1 LRLLNVRCI
10 NDTEKPRCIP
20 EDGTVGLSASTNI
33 ESRGVNMS
41 ASVFSSLFNLLDS
54 SSINEIAGRLG
65 EPGQAVSRGLES
77 STASLISSLA
87 GRSSDPNSM
96 SQIFDLVAH
105 APSEINVSNLA
116 SAVTGSGDASAS
128 TASLLD
134 SGKKFL
140 SLAVGANQS
149 SFVDAI
155 SRSAVLRGSSATSL
169 VSIAAPL
176 LMTALGR
183 LVRSDRLTQGQL
195 GSVLVYESAGI
206 QNLLPPEMQHRFER
220 TVPAE
225 ATPDLN
231 SRPLSISTVPEP
243 RPSLPAWLWLLAVL
257 LLIPLLLWL
266 FNREH
271 VRQGAEATQAATE
284 RSRLGA
290 ADLGEFVI
298 RKLPGNVDLSVPQL
312 GVESRLLAFIQD
324 PSKNVD
330 EVTWFDFDRLLFNT
344 DSAQLRPESQE
355 QLRNIAAIL
364 AAYPHVHIKVGG
376 YTDNT
381 GDAQSNL
388 KLSQDRADG
397 VVAELISLGVEPN
410 RLESQGYGDE
420 HPVAGNSTEEGRAR
434 NRRISMSVTE
444 K

>member
-1 LRLLNVRCI
+1 M
-10 NDTEKPRCIP
+10 
-20 EDGTVGLSASTNI
+20 A
-33 ESRGVNMS
+33 
-41 ASVFSSLFNLLDS
+41 ASVFSPLFSLLDS

-87 GRSSDPNSM
+87 GRSSDPNTM
-96 SQIFDLVAH
+96 SQIFDLVTH
-105 APSEINVSNLA
+105 APSDVNVSNLA
-116 SAVTGSGDASAS
+116 STVTGSGETSAS
-128 TASLLD
+128 TSSLLD

-140 SLAVGANQS
+140 SLAFGTSQS
-149 SFVDAI
+149 SILDAI
-155 SRSAVLRGSSATSL
+155 GRSAGLRGSSATSL

-183 LVRSDRLTQGQL
+183 LVRNDRLTQGQL

-206 QNLLPPEMQHRFER
+206 QNFLPAEMQHRFER
-220 TVPAE
+220 TIPDE

-231 SRPLSISTVPEP
+231 SRPLSIRTVPEP
-243 RPSLPAWLWLLAVL
+243 RPSLPAWLWLLALL
-257 LLIPLLLWL
+257 LLIPLLSWL

-271 VRQGAEATQAATE
+271 VRQVSQATQTVTE
-284 RSRLGA
+284 RSGLGA
-290 ADLGEFVI
+290 GDLGEFVI
-298 RKLPGNVDLSVPQL
+298 RKLPGNVDLNVPQL
-312 GVESRLLAFIQD
+312 GVESRLLAYIQD

-344 DSAQLRPESQE
+344 DSAQLHPESQE

-364 AAYPHVHIKVGG
+364 AAYPDVHITVGG

-381 GDAQSNL
+381 GDRQSNL

-397 VVAELISLGVEPN
+397 VVAELTSFGIEPD

>member
-1 LRLLNVRCI
+1 
-10 NDTEKPRCIP
+10 
-20 EDGTVGLSASTNI
+20 
-33 ESRGVNMS
+33 MS

-54 SSINEIAGRLG
+54 SSINEIAGRLA

-87 GRSSDPNSM
+87 ERSSDPNSM
-96 SQIFDLVAH
+96 SQIFDLVTH
-105 APSEINVSNLA
+105 APSEINVSKLA
-116 SAVTGSGDASAS
+116 SAVTGEASAS
-128 TASLLD
+128 TSPLLD
-134 SGKKFL
+134 SGKTFL
-140 SLAVGANQS
+140 SLAFGANQS
-149 SFVDAI
+149 SIVDAI
-155 SRSAVLRGSSATSL
+155 GRSAGLRGNSATRL
-169 VSIAAPL
+169 VSMAAPL

-206 QNLLPPEMQHRFER
+206 QNLLPAEMQHRFER
-220 TVPAE
+220 TVPTE

-231 SRPLSISTVPEP
+231 VRPLSISTVPEP
-243 RPSLPAWLWLLAVL
+243 RPSLPAWSWLLAAL

-271 VRQGAEATQAATE
+271 LRQVSQATQTVTE
-284 RSRLGA
+284 RSRLGV

-298 RKLPGNVDLSVPQL
+298 RKLPGNVDLNVPQL

-344 DSAQLRPESQE
+344 NSAQLRPESQE

-364 AAYPHVHIKVGG
+364 AAYPDVHIKVGG

-381 GDAQSNL
+381 GDPQSNL

-397 VVAELISLGVEPN
+397 VVAELISFGIEPD
-410 RLESQGYGDE
+410 RLESQGYGDQ
-420 HPVAGNSTEEGRAR
+420 HPVADNSTEEGRAR
-434 NRRISMSVTE
+434 NRRISMRVTQ

>member
-1 LRLLNVRCI
+1 M
-10 NDTEKPRCIP
+10 
-20 EDGTVGLSASTNI
+20 A
-33 ESRGVNMS
+33 

-65 EPGQAVSRGLES
+65 ESGQAVSRGLES

-87 GRSSDPNSM
+87 GRSSDSNSM
-96 SQIFDLVAH
+96 SRIFELVTH
-105 APSEINVSNLA
+105 APSEVNISKLA
-116 SAVTGSGDASAS
+116 SAVTGSGEASAFTS
-128 TASLLD
+128 SLLD

-140 SLAVGANQS
+140 SLAFGANES
-149 SFVDAI
+149 SILDAI
-155 SRSAVLRGSSATSL
+155 GRSAGLRRSSATSL
-169 VSIAAPL
+169 ASVAATL

-183 LVRSDRLTQGQL
+183 LVRGDCVTQGQL
-195 GSVLVYESAGI
+195 GSILVYESAGI
-206 QNLLPPEMQHRFER
+206 QNLLPAEMQYRFER
-220 TVPAE
+220 PAE
-225 ATPDLN
+225 ASSDLN

-243 RPSLPAWLWLLAVL
+243 RPSLPAWLWLFALP

-271 VRQGAEATQAATE
+271 VRQVSQAAPAVTE
-284 RSRLGA
+284 RPIAA
-290 ADLGEFVI
+290 ADLGEFVV
-298 RKLPGNVDLSVPQL
+298 RRLPDDVNLNIPGL
-312 GVESRLLAFIQD
+312 GVESRLLTFIQD

-330 EVTWFDFDRLLFNT
+330 EVTWFDFDRLSFNT

-355 QLRNIAAIL
+355 QLRNIATIL
-364 AAYPHVHIKVGG
+364 TAYPDVHIKVGG

-381 GDAQSNL
+381 GDSQSNL

-397 VVAELISLGVEPN
+397 VVAELISLGIEPD

-420 HPVAGNSTEEGRAR
+420 HPAADNSTEEGRAR
-434 NRRISMSVTE
+434 NRRISVHVTQ

>member
-1 LRLLNVRCI
+1 
-10 NDTEKPRCIP
+10 
-20 EDGTVGLSASTNI
+20 
-33 ESRGVNMS
+33 MS

-96 SQIFDLVAH
+96 SQIFDLVTH
-105 APSEINVSNLA
+105 APSGINVSNLA
-116 SAVTGSGDASAS
+116 SAVTGEASAS
-128 TASLLD
+128 TSSLLD
-134 SGKKFL
+134 SGRKFL
-140 SLAVGANQS
+140 SLAFGANES
-149 SFVDAI
+149 SVVDAI
-155 SRSAVLRGSSATSL
+155 GRSAGLRGSSATSL
-169 VSIAAPL
+169 VSMATPL

-206 QNLLPPEMQHRFER
+206 QNLLPAEMQHRFER

-243 RPSLPAWLWLLAVL
+243 RPPLPAWLWILAVL

-271 VRQGAEATQAATE
+271 VRQGSQAIQAATE

-290 ADLGEFVI
+290 AGLGEFVI

-344 DSAQLRPESQE
+344 DSAQLPPESQE
-355 QLRNIAAIL
+355 QLRNIGAIL
-364 AAYPHVHIKVGG
+364 AAYPDVHIKVGG

-397 VVAELISLGVEPN
+397 VVAELTSFGIEPD

-420 HPVAGNSTEEGRAR
+420 HPVADNSTEEGRAL
-434 NRRISMSVTE
+434 NRRISMRVTQ

>member
-1 LRLLNVRCI
+1 M
-10 NDTEKPRCIP
+10 
-20 EDGTVGLSASTNI
+20 A
-33 ESRGVNMS
+33 

-96 SQIFDLVAH
+96 SQIFDLVTH

-116 SAVTGSGDASAS
+116 SAVTGFGDASAS

-140 SLAVGANQS
+140 SFAFGANH
-149 SFVDAI
+149 SFIVDAI
-155 SRSAVLRGSSATSL
+155 GRSAGLRGSSATRL

-195 GSVLVYESAGI
+195 GSLLVHESAGI
-206 QNLLPPEMQHRFER
+206 QNLLPAEMQHRFER
-220 TVPAE
+220 SAPAE
-225 ATPDLN
+225 VTPDLN
-231 SRPLSISTVPEP
+231 VRPLSISTVPEP
-243 RPSLPAWLWLLAVL
+243 RPSLPAWLWLLAAL

-271 VRQGAEATQAATE
+271 VRQVSQATQTATG
-284 RSRLGA
+284 RSTPGA

-312 GVESRLLAFIQD
+312 GVESRLLAYIQD

-330 EVTWFDFDRLLFNT
+330 EVTWFDFDRLLFNK

-355 QLRNIAAIL
+355 QLRNMAAIL
-364 AAYPHVHIKVGG
+364 AAYPDVHIKVGG
-376 YTDNT
+376 YTDDT
-381 GDAQSNL
+381 GDPRSNL

-397 VVAELISLGVEPN
+397 VVAKLISFGIESD
-410 RLESQGYGDE
+410 RLESQGYGDQ
-420 HPVAGNSTEEGRAR
+420 HPVADNSTEEGRAS
-434 NRRISMSVTE
+434 NRRISMRVTE

>member
-1 LRLLNVRCI
+1 M
-10 NDTEKPRCIP
+10 
-20 EDGTVGLSASTNI
+20 A
-33 ESRGVNMS
+33 
-41 ASVFSSLFNLLDS
+41 ASVFSSLYNLLDS
-54 SSINEIAGRLG
+54 CSINEVAGRLG

-87 GRSSDPNSM
+87 GRSSDPHSM

-105 APSEINVSNLA
+105 APSDVNVSNLA
-116 SAVTGSGDASAS
+116 SAVTGSGEASAS
-128 TASLLD
+128 TSSLLD
-134 SGKKFL
+134 SGKNFL
-140 SLAVGANQS
+140 SLAFGANKS
-149 SFVDAI
+149 SILDAI
-155 SRSAVLRGSSATSL
+155 GRSAGLRSSSATSL
-169 VSIAAPL
+169 VSIVAPL

-206 QNLLPPEMQHRFER
+206 QNLLPAEMQHRFER
-220 TVPAE
+220 PAPAE

-243 RPSLPAWLWLLAVL
+243 RPSLPAWLWLLVAL

-271 VRQGAEATQAATE
+271 LRQVPQATQAMTE
-284 RSRLGA
+284 PRLGA
-290 ADLGEFVI
+290 TDLGEFVV
-298 RKLPGNVDLSVPQL
+298 RRLPGNVNLNVPQL

-330 EVTWFDFDRLLFNT
+330 EVTWFDFDRLLFDK
-344 DSAQLRPESQE
+344 DSAQLRPESEE

-364 AAYPHVHIKVGG
+364 TVYPDVHIKVGG
-376 YTDNT
+376 YTDTT
-381 GDAQSNL
+381 GDPQANL
-388 KLSQDRADG
+388 KLSQDRADR
-397 VVAELISLGVEPN
+397 VVAELTSFGIEPD

-420 HPVAGNSTEEGRAR
+420 HSVADNSTEEGRTQ
-434 NRRISMSVTE
+434 NRRISMHVTQ